1 MHHDATPSP
10 TDGQHEASGR
20 ASRATIRDVARH
32 AGVAVSTVSHA
43 LSGRRRVSPATVTRI
58 QAAISELDYRPNA
71 LAQAMITGRSQTLGL
86 VLPDIVNPFFAHVV
100 RGAEDLARDRDYSL
114 ILCNSD
120 LRPTSELRDIDTL
133 LAHQV
138 DGVLFIPGSTSAH
151 QALDRLVRSR
161 APYVLMDES
170 LPGPDEPGVFSDNED
185 GGYQAGIH
193 LANVG
198 VRDPVFVGGPQEL
211 PTVREKEAGFR
222 RALTE
227 RGIALVAARYGRYRT
242 DAGFEM
248 VRGLVEQG
256 LRFDG
261 LFAADDLLAL
271 GATQALQG
279 AGIRVPEDV
288 AVCGFDGMP
297 GAELWTPAL
306 TTVAQHI
313 YELGATAV
321 RLLVDL
327 IEGRIGAIPR
337 VVVPVE
343 LVVRDSTR
351 GHVAPSHR

>member
-1 MHHDATPSP
+1 MHRDATPP
-10 TDGQHEASGR
+10 VTDGHSGR
-20 ASRATIRDVARH
+20 PARPTIRDVARH

-43 LSGRRRVSPATVTRI
+43 LSGRRHVSAATVARI
-58 QAAISELDYRPNA
+58 QAAIGELDYHPNA

-86 VLPDIVNPFFAHVV
+86 VLPDIVNPFFAHVA

-120 LRPTSELRDIDTL
+120 LRPTSELRDIETL

-138 DGVLFIPGSTSAH
+138 DGILFIPGSTSAH
-151 QALDRLVRSR
+151 DALDRLVRSG
-161 APYVLMDES
+161 APYVLMDEA
-170 LPGPDEPGVFSDNED
+170 LPGPDSPGVFSDNED
-185 GGYQAGIH
+185 GAYQAGCH
-193 LANVG
+193 LIGVG
-198 VRDPVFVGGPQEL
+198 ARSLVFIGGPREL

-222 RALTE
+222 RALAE
-227 RGIALVAARYGRYRT
+227 HGIEPVGSRYGRYRT
-242 DAGFEM
+242 DAGFDM

-256 LRFDG
+256 TRFDG

-271 GATQALQG
+271 GATQALQE
-279 AGIRVPEDV
+279 AGLRVPEEV

-306 TTVAQHI
+306 TTVAQRI
-313 YELGATAV
+313 YELGATGV
-321 RLLVDL
+321 RLLADL
-327 IEGRIGAIPR
+327 IEGRIAAIPR

-351 GHVAPSHR
+351 GHLASAYQ